1 MKKTFRTAIA
11 ATAVV
16 ATALCIASC
25 GKQKPSSEDSAAVD
39 SLVGLVMQEQADSAT
54 AAEAAADGDAVEGST
69 NMADYD
75 AAFFKGNSGYQTT
88 PSGLKYVTVVAGT
101 GASPKATDIVTV
113 HYTGRL
119 LDGTVFDSSVER
131 GEPTSFPLQAVIKG
145 WTEGLQLM
153 KVGGKTVFY
162 IPSNLAYGEMGTPG
176 GPIGPNANL
185 IFEVELLGIGG
196 QQ

>member
-16 ATALCIASC
+16 ATALCVASC

-39 SLVGLVMQEQADSAT
+39 SLVGMVMQEQADSAI
-54 AAEAAADGDAVEGST
+54 AAEAAADGSA
-69 NMADYD
+69 NMADYN

-88 PSGLKYVTVVAGT
+88 PSGLKYVTVVEGT
-101 GASPKATDIVTV
+101 GASPKETDVVTV

-131 GEPTSFPLQAVIKG
+131 GEPTSFPLQMVIKG

-162 IPSNLAYGEMGTPG
+162 IPSNLAYGEQGTPG
-176 GPIGPNANL
+176 GPIGPNADL
-185 IFEVELLGIGG
+185 IFEVELLGVGGG

>member
-1 MKKTFRTAIA
+1 MKKTFRSAIA
-11 ATAVV
+11 VIAVT
-16 ATALCIASC
+16 ATALCVASC
-25 GKQKPSSEDSAAVD
+25 GKQKPTKEDTAAVD
-39 SLVGLVMQEQADSAT
+39 SLVGMVLQEQADSAA
-54 AAEAAADGDAVEGST
+54 AAEAAADEAGST
-69 NMADYD
+69 NMADYG
-75 AAFFKGNSGYQTT
+75 AAFFQGNSGYHTT
-88 PSGLKYVTVVAGT
+88 PSGLKYVTVVEGT
-101 GASPKATDIVTV
+101 GAAPTATDVVTV

-176 GPIGPNANL
+176 GPIGPNQDL

>member
-16 ATALCIASC
+16 ATALCVASC

-39 SLVGLVMQEQADSAT
+39 SLVGMVMQEQADSAI
-54 AAEAAADGDAVEGST
+54 AAEAAADGST
-69 NMADYD
+69 NMADYN

-88 PSGLKYVTVVAGT
+88 PSGLKYVTVVEGT
-101 GASPKATDIVTV
+101 GASPKETDVVTV

-131 GEPTSFPLQAVIKG
+131 GEPTSFPLQMVIKG
-145 WTEGLQLM
+145 WTEGLQLI

-162 IPSNLAYGEMGTPG
+162 IPSNLAYGEQGTPG
-176 GPIGPNANL
+176 GPIGPNADL
-185 IFEVELLGIGG
+185 IFEVELLGVGGG

>member
-39 SLVGLVMQEQADSAT
+39 SLVGMVMQEQADSAI
-54 AAEAAADGDAVEGST
+54 AAEAAADGST
-69 NMADYD
+69 NMADYN

-88 PSGLKYVTVVAGT
+88 PSGLKYVTVVEGT
-101 GASPKATDIVTV
+101 GASPKETDVVTV

-131 GEPTSFPLQAVIKG
+131 GEPTSFPLQMVIKG

-162 IPSNLAYGEMGTPG
+162 IPSNLAYGEQGTPG
-176 GPIGPNANL
+176 GPIGPNADL

>member
-1 MKKTFRTAIA
+1 MFIMKKTFRSAIA
-11 ATAVV
+11 VIAVTATAFCV
-16 ATALCIASC
+16 ASC
-25 GKQKPSSEDSAAVD
+25 GKQKPTAEDTAAVD
-39 SLVGLVMQEQADSAT
+39 SLVGMVMQEQADSAT
-54 AAEAAADGDAVEGST
+54 AAEAAADNASAS
-69 NMADYD
+69 MADYN
-75 AAFFKGNSGYQTT
+75 AAFFQGNSGYQTT
-88 PSGLKYVTVVAGT
+88 PSGLKYVTVVQGT
-101 GASPKATDIVTV
+101 GASPVATDIVTV

-153 KVGGKTVFY
+153 KVGGQTVFY

-176 GPIGPNANL
+176 GPIGPNQDL

-196 QQ
+196 GQQ

>member
-1 MKKTFRTAIA
+1 MKKTFRSAIA
-11 ATAVV
+11 VIAVV
-16 ATALCIASC
+16 ATAFCVASC
-25 GKQKPSSEDSAAVD
+25 GKQKPTAEDTAAVD
-39 SLVGLVMQEQADSAT
+39 ELVGEVMQAQQDSVAT
-54 AAEAAADGDAVEGST
+54 ADATGST
-69 NMADYD
+69 DMADYN
-75 AAFFKGNSGYQTT
+75 AAFFNGNSGYQTT
-88 PSGLKYVTVVAGT
+88 PSGLKYVTVVEGT
-101 GASPKATDIVTV
+101 GASPKETDVVTV

-131 GEPTSFPLQAVIKG
+131 GEPTSFPLQMVIKG

-176 GPIGPNANL
+176 GPIGPNADL

>member
-1 MKKTFRTAIA
+1 MKKTLRSAIA
-11 ATAVV
+11 VIAVTATAFCV
-16 ATALCIASC
+16 ASC
-25 GKQKPSSEDSAAVD
+25 GKQKPTAEDTAAVDELVGEVMQDQQDSAA
-39 SLVGLVMQEQADSAT
+39 AAA
-54 AAEAAADGDAVEGST
+54 AAEVAGSA
-69 NMADYD
+69 NMADYN
-75 AAFFKGNSGYQTT
+75 AAFFQGNTGYQTT
-88 PSGLKYVTVVAGT
+88 PSGLKYVTVVEGS
-101 GASPKATDIVTV
+101 GASPKETDVVTV

-131 GEPTSFPLQAVIKG
+131 GEPTSFPLQMVIKG

-176 GPIGPNANL
+176 GPIGPNADL